1 MSSNNNQNQDFDV
14 LKVVE
19 LARTK
24 KYEVT
29 SAGFAALDKI
39 DKINF
44 PKKMK
49 SRKPA
54 VQALFALSEG
64 MIKFDYFTPEQKKKL
79 LHEANLS
86 DAPYKGFK
94 SLFSNSAAPLAEEGE
109 EEEIPE
115 EAPRPPVLTLDDDEF
130 GDSAE
135 EEFEDDEDDDDDDD
149 DSEEI
154 VEDDEEEIV

>member
-1 MSSNNNQNQDFDV
+1 MSSNNSHQADFDI

-24 KYEVT
+24 KYEIT

-49 SRKPA
+49 TRKPA
-54 VQALFALSEG
+54 VQALFALTENLV
-64 MIKFDYFTPEQKKKL
+64 KFDYFSIDEKKKL
-79 LHEANLS
+79 LQEAGLS
-86 DAPYKGFK
+86 DAPYTKGFK
-94 SLFSNSAAPLAEEGE
+94 NLFPSSAPVAEEAE

-115 EAPRPPVLTLDDDEF
+115 ETAPVIEKLASDDDFDDDEGEF
-130 GDSAE
+130 EDEEDSLE
-135 EEFEDDEDDDDDDD
+135 EDDED
-149 DSEEI
+149 
-154 VEDDEEEIV
+154 V

>member
-1 MSSNNNQNQDFDV
+1 MSSNNHQSDFDI
-14 LKVVE
+14 LKVIE

-49 SRKPA
+49 TRKPA
-54 VQALFALSEG
+54 VQALFAITEE
-64 MIKFDYFTPEQKKKL
+64 MVKYDYFSQDERKKL
-79 LHEANLS
+79 MQESGLS
-86 DAPYKGFK
+86 DAPYTKGFK
-94 SLFSNSAAPLAEEGE
+94 SLFPSTAPIAEEAE

-115 EAPRPPVLTLDDDEF
+115 ETAIPVAASSSDDDEF
-130 GDSAE
+130 
-135 EEFEDDEDDDDDDD
+135 DD
-149 DSEEI
+149 DSNDFD
-154 VEDDEEEIV
+154 DDEEEDSFDEDEEEEK